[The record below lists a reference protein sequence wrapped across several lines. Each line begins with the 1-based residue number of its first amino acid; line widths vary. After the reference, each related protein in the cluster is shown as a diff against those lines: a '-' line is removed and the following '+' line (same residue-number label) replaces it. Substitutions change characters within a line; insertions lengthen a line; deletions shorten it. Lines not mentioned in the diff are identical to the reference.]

1 MREPSPFWLRLICR
15 TGVGGAVAAAVMAL
29 PPARPLEV
37 DPFILLLLA
46 TASGLAAPAVL
57 GHEPFRYSVLVGL
70 LLLAALAGAALR
82 EFQHASL
89 QRPLFLAF
97 AGLATA
103 ALAPGLRRRRPTFR
117 PPQRRD
123 MGATVGGR
131 WRLQE
136 PLPDADRGGFS
147 EPWLGED
154 LNQPDRWVVVK
165 LQSQSPQR
173 STESGNRLLR
183 EQHVLGAVQSRYV
196 VGLRDAGWDSNLQRR
211 YVVLD
216 YYPTGSLA
224 RYLDR
229 TLELRLGWVLEL
241 LTRVTEALVLL
252 HEGLPHPLVHRDL
265 TPRNLLLRQ
274 DQGTPVLADFGSA
287 LSLRRRGIGFSD
299 RITAGVVYS
308 SFYAP
313 PELVDLGLHNRWDPT
328 PASDLFGACAILYE
342 CVTGRPPYWREAQES
357 GLEYGSL
364 VLNPELRPLPPT
376 WANPG
381 LPPAIDDLVRRGL
394 ADRPDARPPSARALL
409 EELHRI
415 ACSVEDLRIPFA
427 ELRATRIPTA
437 IGVTVTLP
445 ER

>member
-1 MREPSPFWLRLICR
+1 MREPSPVWLRLICR
-15 TGVGGAVAAAVMAL
+15 TGFGCAVAAAVMTL
-29 PPARPLEV
+29 PPVRPLEV

-46 TASGLAAPAVL
+46 TASALAAPAVL
-57 GHEPFRYSVLVGL
+57 GHEPFRYSVLVGV

-89 QRPLFLAF
+89 QRPIFLAF
-97 AGLATA
+97 AGFATA
-103 ALAPGLRRRRPTFR
+103 ALAPGLRRWPTLRPL
-117 PPQRRD
+117 QRRD

-131 WRLQE
+131 WRLHE
-136 PLPDADRGGFS
+136 PLPNADRGGFS

-165 LQSQSPQR
+165 LQSQSPQT

-183 EQHVLGAVQSRYV
+183 EQHVLGSVQSRYV

-252 HEGLPHPLVHRDL
+252 HEDLPHPLVHRDL

-308 SFYAP
+308 RFYAP

-415 ACSVEDLRIPFA
+415 ACSAEDLRIPFA

-437 IGVTVTLP
+437 IGVTGTVP

>member
-1 MREPSPFWLRLICR
+1 MRELSPFWLRLVFR
-15 TGVGGAVAAAVMAL
+15 AGVGGALAAAVMTL

-46 TASGLAAPAVL
+46 VAAGLAARTVL
-57 GHEPFRYSVLVGL
+57 GDGPLGYSVLIGV
-70 LLLAALAGAALR
+70 LLLAALAGATLR

-89 QRPLFLAF
+89 HRPLFLAF

-103 ALAPGLRRRRPTFR
+103 ALVAGLRRLPTIR

-123 MGATVGGR
+123 VGATVGGR
-131 WRLQE
+131 WWLHE
-136 PLPDADRGGFS
+136 PLPHADRGGFS

-154 LNQPDRWVVVK
+154 LNRPDRQVVVK
-165 LQSQSPQR
+165 LQSRSPQR
-173 STESGNRLLR
+173 NTESGNRLLR
-183 EQHVLGAVQSRYV
+183 EQRVLEAVQSRYV
-196 VGLRDAGWDSNLQRR
+196 VGLRDAGWDSGLQRR

-224 RYLDR
+224 HYLDR
-229 TLELRLGWVLEL
+229 TLELRLGWVLGL

-252 HEGLPHPLVHRDL
+252 HEDLPHPLVHRDL

-274 DQGTPVLADFGSA
+274 DERTPVLADFGSA
-287 LSLRRRGIGFSD
+287 RPLRRRGIEFGD

-308 SFYAP
+308 PFYAP
-313 PELVDLGLHNRWDPT
+313 PELVDLGLHDRWDPT

-376 WANPG
+376 WVHPG
-381 LPPAIDDLVRRGL
+381 LPSALDDLVRRGL

-409 EELHRI
+409 AELHRI
-415 ACSVEDLRIPFA
+415 ARSVDNLRIPFA
-427 ELRATRIPTA
+427 ELRATRISTA
-437 IGVTVTLP
+437 IGAAVTLP